1 MLSGR
6 TDNAV
11 KNRWNCSMR
20 RKVEQL
26 VAEDVAAGAVA
37 PEGPEA
43 AGASMPLLLDE
54 DRVGRAVARVRKAA
68 PHARKRSPNPG
79 AGPKKRVAAIKLQ
92 ALPSFASDSTAATAE
107 TSSPAHQPCFCRASR
122 CLKLSAPPASPLVF
136 LSQLT
141 DSHPPRYCACFAAG
155 RTCSGCC
162 CTNCLNEPG
171 NPERDE
177 AIAAALHKDP
187 LAFTQKSGRGS
198 CACKRSRCLKRYCE
212 CFEAMVHCNSDCVCL
227 DCENYEGSAKVDFS
241 GATPRDASKRA
252 KAARISPTISAD
264 EERLIR
270 VAASHMSALRHSP
283 SPPPPSRRAGLPPG
297 APMLPDPLGGPVA
310 TPRDRA
316 ADLQPALLRADSF
329 HLDTLAALAASPAQI
344 VKASG

>member
-1 MLSGR
+1 MSSDDGSTQQSVVKGAWSAEEDALLLKAIEANGTRKWSVLASHLPGR
-6 TDNAV
+6 TG
-11 KNRWNCSMR
+11 KQCRERWHNQLNPDISKSPWTEDEDRASPAPR
-20 RKVEQL
+20 RVH
-26 VAEDVAAGAVA
+26 AAALG
-37 PEGPEA
+37 
-43 AGASMPLLLDE
+43 E

-92 ALPSFASDSTAATAE
+92 ALPSFASDSTA
-107 TSSPAHQPCFCRASR
+107 RR
-122 CLKLSAPPASPLVF
+122 
-136 LSQLT
+136 
-141 DSHPPRYCACFAAG
+141 R
-155 RTCSGCC
+155 
-162 CTNCLNEPG
+162 
-171 NPERDE
+171 
-177 AIAAALHKDP
+177 
-187 LAFTQKSGRGS
+187 
-198 CACKRSRCLKRYCE
+198 
-212 CFEAMVHCNSDCVCL
+212 
-227 DCENYEGSAKVDFS
+227 
-241 GATPRDASKRA
+241 RA
-252 KAARISPTISAD
+252 KARISPTISAD